1 MEELRRIQPTEPHH
15 PRGFW
20 GRYGMYVWVVV
31 GVTVAIGVT
40 ALITLVA
47 VGVVKPKEMAGK
59 LKQKLARP
67 GRARVE
73 IVSGDGSEYF
83 AVFLTNNQIYFG
95 KLADQDGNYLRLKEV
110 FYLRA
115 QRQLQPPVEEDEK
128 GSQPKQQIQLI
139 KLGSEL
145 HGPVDE
151 IQFNQDNVLFIE
163 RLKKDS
169 RVVQGIVQYNAEK
182 TNTLE

>member
-1 MEELRRIQPTEPHH
+1 M
-15 PRGFW
+15 
-20 GRYGMYVWVVV
+20 VV

-128 GSQPKQQIQLI
+128 GNQP
-139 KLGSEL
+139 
-145 HGPVDE
+145 
-151 IQFNQDNVLFIE
+151 
-163 RLKKDS
+163 
-169 RVVQGIVQYNAEK
+169 
-182 TNTLE
+182 NTHN